1 MLRMAKRAL
10 AFKWQRIIHRC
21 WQDGVPYDEQRYIER
36 LRVTGS
42 PLITLMEE

>member
-36 LRVTGS
+36 LRATGS